1 MKRSETAGI
10 RLGVLGL
17 VVCLWLAPAAH
28 ATAPT
33 ASACPS
39 AAVRCRPALPA
50 GVYVTDPDA
59 LRPGAARRPRI
70 GLVLSGGGARGI
82 AQIGVL
88 EVLQKLRVPIDAIAG
103 TSMGAVVG
111 GLYAS
116 GLTAR
121 QIAAMVR
128 SLNWREAFRD
138 QPPRQ
143 DLTLRRKEED
153 ENFLVHFRI
162 GVKNWHLVFPQGL
175 IEGQSLT
182 ELLRRLTLPVA
193 RITNFNDLPTPFRAV
208 ATDLATG
215 NEVVM
220 SSGDLTSAMRASMS
234 APGVFAPVPR
244 DGRMLV
250 DGGLA
255 DNVPIDVAR
264 AMGVNVLIV
273 VDVSYPLQPVSRL
286 HGVAGISAQA
296 LAILMARKS
305 ERELATLGPH
315 DILIR
320 PKLKGISSFDFG
332 NVNRLLAL
340 GQSAAWRM
348 RKRLEALSV
357 SPAAYRRYQRRR
369 AALRR
374 PPPRVAFVEVETGSR
389 QFSASIEHLFDDMVG
404 KRLNPDA
411 IARRITTLYGL
422 GGLDTLDYQLVRR
435 GRRYGLLIDA
445 RGASI
450 GPNYLRFGL
459 SLRDD
464 FAGDATYEAGARYVM
479 SEITRSGGAWV
490 TDGEIGQT
498 TRLASEVFV
507 PFSKFSGW
515 FVMPRVSVQ
524 ASDLP
529 YLVGQ
534 SMRAD
539 YRVHTFR
546 YGLDVGKQFGDWG
559 EVRAGVYR
567 EEGHSRLNLGDPSDP
582 LLPFPALQPLG
593 SVTYFLR
600 FSYDT
605 LDNIDFPHSGEQ
617 VALQWSSAH
626 QVIGGES
633 SYNRVTF
640 NFLAAHTWRDRNT
653 VAFSASAGSLLNRPV
668 NLEMEFPI
676 GGFLNLSGLQQYSL
690 YGPHYGIARLLLYR
704 EIDRGAP
711 GYLGVPVYLGMS
723 LEAGNV
729 WRNMSDIHWSTLR
742 EDQSIFLGL
751 ETFLGPVYVGTGFDD
766 HGDQSFYLF
775 LGRTF

>member
-1 MKRSETAGI
+1 MMRAETAGI
-10 RLGVLGL
+10 RLGALGL
-17 VVCLWLAPAAH
+17 TACVWFAAVAHAALPRRAPCAPAVAIR
-28 ATAPT
+28 
-33 ASACPS
+33 C
-39 AAVRCRPALPA
+39 AVPP
-50 GVYVTDPDA
+50 GVYVTGHGP
-59 LRPGAARRPRI
+59 PRI

-82 AQIGVL
+82 AEIGVL
-88 EVLQKLRVPIDAIAG
+88 EVLQRLHVPIDAIAG

-116 GLTAR
+116 GLTAG

-128 SLNWREAFRD
+128 SLDWREAFRD

-162 GVKNWHLVFPQGL
+162 GVKHWHLVLPQGL
-175 IEGQSLT
+175 IQGQSLT
-182 ELLRRLTLPVA
+182 EILSRLTLPVA

-208 ATDLATG
+208 ATNLANG
-215 NEVVM
+215 KEVVM
-220 SSGDLTSAMRASMS
+220 RSGDLVSAMRASMS

-244 DGRMLV
+244 GGRMLV
-250 DGGLA
+250 DGGLT

-273 VDVSYPLQPVSRL
+273 VDVSYPLQPLARL
-286 HGVAGISAQA
+286 NGVAGISAQA

-305 ERELATLGPH
+305 NRELATLGPQ
-315 DILIR
+315 DVLIR
-320 PKLKGISSFDFG
+320 PNLHGISSFDFG
-332 NVNRLLAL
+332 DVNRLLAL
-340 GQSAAWRM
+340 GEAAAWRM
-348 RKRLEALSV
+348 RRRLEQFAV

-374 PPPRVAFVEVETGSR
+374 PPPRIAFVEVETGTR
-389 QFSASIEHLFDDMVG
+389 QFSAPLERLFSDTIG
-404 KRLNPDA
+404 KRLNPNA
-411 IARRITTLYGL
+411 IARRITAVYGL
-422 GGLDTLDYQLVRR
+422 GGLDTLEYQLVRR
-435 GRRYGLLIDA
+435 GTRYGLLIDA

-464 FAGDATYEAGARYVM
+464 FAGDATYEAAARYVM
-479 SEITRSGGAWV
+479 SEITRPGGEWV

-498 TRLASEVFV
+498 TRLASEIYL

-515 FVMPRVSVQ
+515 FVMPRISVQ

-529 YLVGQ
+529 YVVGQ
-534 SMRAD
+534 RERAD

-546 YGLDVGKQFGDWG
+546 YGLDIGKQFGNWG

-567 EEGHSRLNLGDPSDP
+567 EEGHSRLNVGDPSDP

-593 SVTYFLR
+593 SVTYFVR

-617 VALQWSSAH
+617 ARLQWSSAH
-626 QVIGGES
+626 QVLGGQS

-640 NFLAAHTWRDRNT
+640 NFLAAHTWRSRNT
-653 VAFSASAGSLLNRPV
+653 LAFSASAGSLLDRPTD
-668 NLEMEFPI
+668 LEMEFPL
-676 GGFLNLSGLQQYSL
+676 GGFLNLSGLRQYSL
-690 YGPHYGIARLLLYR
+690 YGPHYGIARVVFYR
-704 EIDRGAP
+704 EIDRGGP
-711 GYLGVPVYLGMS
+711 GYLGVPIYLGAS

-729 WRNMSDIHWSTLR
+729 WRNMSDIRWRNLH
-742 EDQSIFLGL
+742 EDQSVFLGL
-751 ETFLGPVYVGTGFDD
+751 QTFLGPVYLGTGFDD
-766 HGDQSFYLF
+766 HGEQSFYLF

>member
-1 MKRSETAGI
+1 MKRSATAGI
-10 RLGVLGL
+10 RLGMLGL
-17 VVCLWLAPAAH
+17 AACLWLAPAAY
-28 ATAPT
+28 AAAPM
-33 ASACPS
+33 ASVCLCAPL
-39 AAVRCRPALPA
+39 RGRPALPA
-50 GVYVTDPDA
+50 GVYVTDPGA
-59 LRPGAARRPRI
+59 LRSGAPRRPRI

-162 GVKNWHLVFPQGL
+162 GIKNWHLVLPQGL

-182 ELLRRLTLPVA
+182 ELLSRLTLPVA
-193 RITNFNDLPTPFRAV
+193 RITNFDDLPTPFRAV

-215 NEVVM
+215 KEVVM
-220 SSGDLTSAMRASMS
+220 RSGDLTSAMRASMS

-244 DGRMLV
+244 NGRLLV
-250 DGGLA
+250 DGGLS

-273 VDVSYPLQPVSRL
+273 VDVSYPLQPVSQL
-286 HGVAGISAQA
+286 NGVAGISAQA

-320 PKLKGISSFDFG
+320 PKLHAISSFDFG

-340 GQSAAWRM
+340 GESAAWKM

-357 SPAAYRRYQRRR
+357 SPAAYQRYQRRR

-374 PPPRVAFVEVETGSR
+374 PPPRIAFVEVETGSQ
-389 QFSASIEHLFDDMVG
+389 QFSASIEDLFSDMVG
-404 KRLNPDA
+404 KPLNPNA
-411 IARRITTLYGL
+411 LARRITTLYGL
-422 GGLDTLDYQLVRR
+422 GGLDTLEYQLVRR
-435 GRRYGLLIDA
+435 GTRYGLLIDA

-464 FAGDATYEAGARYVM
+464 FAGDATYEAEARYVM

-490 TDGEIGQT
+490 TDVEIGQT
-498 TRLASEVFV
+498 SRLASEVYL

-539 YRVHTFR
+539 YRVHALR
-546 YGLDVGKQFGDWG
+546 YGLDLGKQFGDWG
-559 EVRAGVYR
+559 EVRAGLYR

-593 SVTYFLR
+593 SLTYFLR

-617 VALQWSSAH
+617 ASLQWSSAH
-626 QVIGGES
+626 QVVGGEP

-640 NFLAAHTWRDRNT
+640 NFLAAHTWRGRDT
-653 VAFSASAGSLLNRPV
+653 LAFSASAGSLLDRPV
-668 NLEMEFPI
+668 NLEMEFPL
-676 GGFLNLSGLQQYSL
+676 GGFLNLSGLKQYSL
-690 YGPHYGIARLLLYR
+690 YGPHYGVARLLLYR
-704 EIDRGAP
+704 EIARGGP

-729 WRNMSDIHWSTLR
+729 WRNMSDIRWSTLR

-751 ETFLGPVYVGTGFDD
+751 DTFLGPVYLGTGFDD
-766 HGDQSFYLF
+766 RGDQSFYLF